1 MKGNKRLVCTLLCGC
16 LLAMSLFAVPTK
28 ALAAIPA
35 FEEATIIGDGV
46 NMRLRPTVDSPFVL
60 KLDNGTRVGVFC
72 EEVDGWYRIIYGNYR
87 GYVSKDY
94 VFLPSTDMLVG
105 NVIGDE
111 TPVYRSPGDFSEV
124 MDTLNAGAGVS
135 IVMIQGDYY
144 GIEYVSGELSE
155 QLAAHIADPC
165 ETADAHPVASPSQ
178 EASALPA
185 EGTGEPEPAPASS
198 PESETPPS
206 PEATVVAGTEASPAT
221 PMQEEAVTGYIKKE
235 TVNLSTSK
243 NPMSML
249 KEGMTGVEVLK
260 MQRELKERGFMGA
273 SATGEFGAKTKA
285 AVTLFQEVAGLSADG
300 IAGAQTLE
308 LLYGDNDI
316 TCTYARRLGI
326 ANEVQLI
333 PWEEAQDIFYKECTA
348 RVTDVETGISWNEKR
363 FGGWFHADSEPVTAD
378 DVAKMKE
385 AYGGEWSWDRR
396 AVWVTVGDITMA
408 ASINGM
414 PHMSWTIDDNNFDGH
429 HCIHF
434 YQSKVHENSAECPRH
449 QAMVQYAYSM
459 GQE

>member
-1 MKGNKRLVCTLLCGC
+1 MLSVS
-16 LLAMSLFAVPTK
+16 LLAVGLFVVPPE
-28 ALAAIPA
+28 ARAAIPA
-35 FEEATIIGDGV
+35 FEEATIVGDGV

-60 KLDNGTRVGVFC
+60 KLDSGTRVGVFC
-72 EEVDGWYRIIYGNYR
+72 EEADGWYRIIYGNYR

-105 NVIGDE
+105 NIALDE

-124 MDTLNAGAGVS
+124 MDTLNAGVGVS
-135 IVMIQGDYY
+135 VVMIQGDYY
-144 GIEYVSGELSE
+144 GIEYISGELSD
-155 QLAAHIADPC
+155 QIAALQDTAADEPSASESTAPAAE
-165 ETADAHPVASPSQ
+165 ETAEP
-178 EASALPA
+178 EASADPDGTVEPDATASPDAGLPEETTPA
-185 EGTGEPEPAPASS
+185 EALQ
-198 PESETPPS
+198 ETAAIS
-206 PEATVVAGTEASPAT
+206 
-221 PMQEEAVTGYIKKE
+221 GYIKKDAV
-235 TVNLSTSK
+235 TLSTAK
-243 NPMSML
+243 NAMGML

-260 MQRELKERGFMGA
+260 MQRELKDRGFMGA
-273 SATGEFGAKTKA
+273 SATGEFGDKTKK
-285 AVTLFQEVAGLSADG
+285 AVTLFQEIAGLSADG

-308 LLYGDNDI
+308 LLYGDNDL

-326 ANEVQLI
+326 TNEVQLI

-396 AVWVTVGDITMA
+396 AVWITIGDVTMA
-408 ASINGM
+408 GSINGM
-414 PHMSWTIDDNNFDGH
+414 PHLSWTIDDNNFDGH
-429 HCIHF
+429 HCIHV
-434 YQSKVHENSAECPRH
+434 YQSKVHETSAECPRH